1 MSDNASE
8 SPNPKWPSA
17 QIRNPKSSTPE
28 HLFAGQVVAPF
39 GVKGAVK
46 ATIYTEF
53 PERIGKLEGVVLA
66 PFGSVDPDLAP
77 TAGLDPA
84 ALRGPGSDGRQ
95 AIVPGPAS
103 ATTFGVESASVHKG
117 QLILKLSGVDS
128 IEAAEGLR
136 GYWVMVP
143 IEQAKKLPRGSYY
156 LYQLAGLDVY
166 DTSGE
171 YVGKI
176 DEIITS
182 AANDV
187 YVVRGPGVTDL
198 TGELLVPAI
207 KAVVKRVDVAG
218 GKMVIAPLAEWTWKA
233 RSAE

>member
-1 MSDNASE
+1 MSDNASK
-8 SPNPKWPSA
+8 SPNPKSE
-17 QIRNPKSSTPE
+17 IRNPKSSSPE
-28 HLFAGQVVAPF
+28 HLFAGQIVAPF

-84 ALRGPGSDGRQ
+84 ALRGSGTGERSGQ
-95 AIVPGPAS
+95 IIPGPAS

-117 QLILKLSGVDS
+117 QLILKLVGIDS

-187 YVVRGPGVTDL
+187 YVVHGPGATDP

-207 KAVVKRVDVAG
+207 KAIVKRVDVAG
-218 GKMVIAPLAEWTWKA
+218 GKMVIAPPSEWT
-233 RSAE
+233 